1 MIFAGTSDSLHVEI
15 ENSSGTEKIR
25 LLHKAIRQ
33 SFYTNTNKAEELSLE
48 AVKLSEK
55 EKIDSLIAYSH
66 YYLGLAYY
74 FKDYWKLSAEQ
85 YQIAFNNPWTETN
98 PTLKSAIA
106 NNIAIDYELLIEY
119 DIAAEYYYK
128 GLKIKENTND
138 SLFMAKSYMNL
149 GLLFIQTGEY
159 EKAKE
164 YFLQS
169 LHVFR
174 NLDEKRH
181 TTSNYQNLGIV
192 EYSLGNNE
200 SGERYFNIAIQLAEE
215 VNDSTQ
221 ISKIYLDFGNSKLD
235 EGIYKIA
242 LDKFRKSLAYQN
254 PDIRQASYYFIKE
267 KIGETYLFM
276 NNLREAELYLIE
288 AVNELTDEN
297 QSWLSKT
304 NLSLA
309 RLYAKNGDWEK
320 FNFHLNKYNSIQD
333 EILKKEEFRSL
344 SEMQVAYETDKKN
357 AQLEIQ
363 KLEITAQN
371 VKLVLVSGIAVFL
384 ILGSALLLYS
394 RIKIKERNKILLVK
408 NRELSDRWNRIQQFY
423 LKKNEN
429 HDFTTDDTLFA
440 KITKLINEEKLF
452 AKTDLVVEDFA
463 RKLNTNIKYVS
474 AAIKEQTDMNFNT
487 FINTYRIEEAKQLLK
502 ADESKY
508 WSIDAIAENC
518 GFNNPT
524 SFYQAFKK
532 NTGMTPTAF
541 KNTNVEVA

>member
-1 MIFAGTSDSLHVEI
+1 MYCT
-15 ENSSGTEKIR
+15 
-25 LLHKAIRQ
+25 
-33 SFYTNTNKAEELSLE
+33 
-48 AVKLSEK
+48 
-55 EKIDSLIAYSH
+55 
-66 YYLGLAYY
+66 YY

-85 YQIAFNNPWTETN
+85 YQTAFNNPWTDTN
-98 PTLKSAIA
+98 PNLKSAIA

-119 DIAAEYYYK
+119 DKAAEYYYK
-128 GLKIKENTND
+128 GLKIKESTND
-138 SLFMAKSYMNL
+138 SLFTAKTYMNL

-159 EKAKE
+159 KKAKE
-164 YFLQS
+164 HFLQS

-174 NLDEKRH
+174 YLDEKRH
-181 TTSNYQNLGIV
+181 TASNYQNLGIV

-215 VNDSTQ
+215 ANDSSH
-221 ISKIYLDFGNSKLD
+221 ISDIYLDFGNSKLG
-235 EGIYKIA
+235 EGNYKTA
-242 LDKFRKSLAYQN
+242 LDKFRESLAYHN
-254 PDIRQASYYFIKE
+254 TDVRQASYYFIKE
-267 KIGETYLFM
+267 KIGETHLFL
-276 NNLREAELYLIE
+276 NNLREAELYLTE
-288 AVNELTDEN
+288 VVNGLTDEN
-297 QSWLSKT
+297 QNWLSKT

-309 RLYAKNGDWEK
+309 RLYAKTGDWEK

-371 VKLVLVSGIAVFL
+371 EKLVLIGGLAVFL
-384 ILGSALLLYS
+384 ILGSVLLFYS
-394 RIKIKERNKILLVK
+394 RIKIKERNKVLLVK
-408 NRELSDRWNRIQQFY
+408 NRELSNRWNRIQQFY
-423 LKKNEN
+423 LKKNEDQN
-429 HDFTTDDTLFA
+429 SITDDTLFA
-440 KITKLINEEKLF
+440 KITKLINKEKLF

-502 ADESKY
+502 ADKSKY

-532 NTGMTPTAF
+532 NTGMTPSVF